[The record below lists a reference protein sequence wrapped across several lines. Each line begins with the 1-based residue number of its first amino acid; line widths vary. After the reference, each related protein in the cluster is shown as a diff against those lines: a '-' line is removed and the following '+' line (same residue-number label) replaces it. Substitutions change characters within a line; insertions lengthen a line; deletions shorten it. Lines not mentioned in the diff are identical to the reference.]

1 MANKLFVLL
10 CRVHKYINRVDNE
23 RFFFENISF
32 FYLENEEDQPKIEWE
47 YVQNMSFLDFPRSL
61 SFLIHKIKEWE
72 SLNFF
77 CHYLPYLYHLM
88 SLW

>member
-32 FYLENEEDQPKIEWE
+32 FYLENDEDQPEIEWE
-47 YVQNMSFLDFPRSL
+47 YVQIMSFCIFQDCNL
-61 SFLIHKIKEWE
+61 SIFSVII
-72 SLNFF
+72 
-77 CHYLPYLYHLM
+77 YHIFII
-88 SLW
+88 